1 MDATNGRRRGALIG
15 LAVGDALSAAVEFS
29 LDFGSQPQEHALER
43 KKQAP
48 ASRTGEPVHFYLGL
62 KEEIPFPSSKE
73 NQQ

>member
-1 MDATNGRRRGALIG
+1 MDAKNDRRRGALIG
-15 LAVGDALSAAVEFS
+15 LAVGDALGAAVDFS

-48 ASRTGEPVHFYLGL
+48 ASRTGEPDHFYLGL
-62 KEEIPFPSSKE
+62 KDEIPFPSAKE

>member
-1 MDATNGRRRGALIG
+1 MEAMNDRRRGTLIG
-15 LAVGDALSAAVEFS
+15 LVVGDALGAAVEFS

>member
-1 MDATNGRRRGALIG
+1 MDATNDHLRGALIG
-15 LAVGDALSAAVEFS
+15 LAIVDALGAAVEFS

-62 KEEIPFPSSKE
+62 KEEIPFLSPKE

>member
-1 MDATNGRRRGALIG
+1 MTNHLRGVLNG
-15 LAVGDALSAAVEFS
+15 MAVGDALGAAVEFS

-62 KEEIPFPSSKE
+62 SEEIPFPSSKE